1 MKGRTA
7 INEEYE
13 DISDKDENELDQLKQ
28 SHSTVTVVVNN
39 AACKQQADQ
48 SSKHV
53 DDLIE
58 NVLNGHNCAVFI
70 CDQAAKSKQF
80 GKALDDMVTK
90 TIERLKAVDY
100 DTIKITS
107 RMLQVTDS
115 QPTDLLAPIVKRV
128 ELNIDENTGTVQV
141 SGATK
146 VVDVIK
152 PKEEDTFLQT
162 FDRGFDR
169 YCTRSAKVI
178 NRGAGL
184 VLSMRIAHVHEDLT
198 RTSNVTFINI
208 DTFPDSA
215 ASKRNDEKFTNE
227 SLKHLAFIL

>member
-1 MKGRTA
+1 M
-7 INEEYE
+7 
-13 DISDKDENELDQLKQ
+13 
-28 SHSTVTVVVNN
+28 
-39 AACKQQADQ
+39 
-48 SSKHV
+48 

-58 NVLNGHNCAVFI
+58 NVLNGHNCSVFI

-80 GKALDDMVTK
+80 GKVLDDMVTK

-100 DTIKITS
+100 ETIRITS

-128 ELNIDENTGTVQV
+128 QLNIDENTGTVQV

-169 YCTRSAKVI
+169 YCTRSANVL

-184 VLSMRIAHVHEDLT
+184 VFSMKITHVHEDLT

-208 DTFPDSA
+208 DTHLDSA
-215 ASKRNDEKFTNE
+215 GTKRNDEKFANE